1 MTITKLCL
9 TRKAVALLCLC
20 TLITTC
26 LFSQRV
32 KRKGTDPIDIS
43 KQKRPGANIKIFTIA
58 QLAGKWQEISR
69 DSKTNIS
76 ISFTDTIFLN
86 FLDSNKVFTKQGN
99 ETSMIGEAAID
110 ATNNELVAASDV
122 YTILSVSDSVL
133 VLDNQENIL
142 HTLKKTDQ
150 FLYET
155 FGKKK
160 TASVNYKEPISV
172 KLADLKGKWVV
183 YKREAKPGTVNPPS
197 TIINYVNI
205 LNITAE
211 NTATGEITFYQSE
224 KSEMLPCYI
233 KLTNAGFDVR
243 ADKYNWLL
251 FVYKLDQNELVFGEA
266 DVLLYFAKRM

>member
-1 MTITKLCL
+1 MIIIKLGII
-9 TRKAVALLCLC
+9 RKTAALLCVC
-20 TLITTC
+20 TLIATC

-32 KRKGTDPIDIS
+32 KRKGTEPIDIS
-43 KQKRPGANIKIFTIA
+43 KQKRPGANVKTFTIA

-69 DSKTNIS
+69 DSKTNMS
-76 ISFTDTIFLN
+76 LSFTDTIFLN
-86 FLDSNKVFTKQGN
+86 FLDSDKVFTKQGN
-99 ETSMIGEAAID
+99 ETTMKGEAAID
-110 ATNNELVAASDV
+110 ATNNELVAAADV
-122 YTILSVSDSVL
+122 YTIVSVTDSMM

-160 TASVNYKEPISV
+160 TVSAIYKEPISV
-172 KLADLKGKWVV
+172 KLADIRGKWVV

-205 LNITAE
+205 INITDE

-224 KSEMLPCYI
+224 KSEMLSCTV
-233 KLTNAGFDVR
+233 KVTNAGFAVK
-243 ADKYNWLL
+243 ADKYNWPL
-251 FVYKLDQNELVFGEA
+251 FVYKLGKNEMVFGEA
-266 DVLLYFAKRM
+266 DVLLYFAKKM

>member
-1 MTITKLCL
+1 MITKLCV
-9 TRKAVALLCLC
+9 TRKTVALLCVG
-20 TLITTC
+20 TIISTC

-32 KRKGTDPIDIS
+32 KRKGTEPIDIS
-43 KQKRPGANIKIFTIA
+43 KQKRPGANSKTFTIA

-69 DSKTNIS
+69 DSKTNITL
-76 ISFTDTIFLN
+76 SFTDTIFLN
-86 FLDSNKVFTKQGN
+86 FVDGNTVITKQGN
-99 ETSMIGEAAID
+99 ETTMKGEATID
-110 ATNNELVAASDV
+110 ATNNELVAAADV
-122 YTILSVSDSVL
+122 YTIVSVTDSLL

-160 TASVNYKEPISV
+160 TVSANYKEPISV
-172 KLADLKGKWVV
+172 IMADLKGKWVV

-205 LNITAE
+205 LNITDE

-224 KSEMLPCYI
+224 KSEMLPCTI
-233 KLTNAGFDVR
+233 KVTNAGFNIR
-243 ADKYNWLL
+243 AEKYNWNL
-251 FVYKLDQNELVFGEA
+251 FVYKLDQHELVFGET

>member
-1 MTITKLCL
+1 MTKTISSIIKKT
-9 TRKAVALLCLC
+9 VALLCLC
-20 TLITTC
+20 SLITTC

-32 KRKGTDPIDIS
+32 KRKGTEPIDIS
-43 KQKRPGANIKIFTIA
+43 KQKRPGANVKTFTIA
-58 QLAGKWQEISR
+58 QFVGKWQEISR

-86 FLDSNKVFTKQGN
+86 FVDSNTVFTKQGN
-99 ETSMIGEAAID
+99 ETSMKGEAAID
-110 ATNNELVAASDV
+110 ATNNELVAAADV
-122 YTILSVSDSVL
+122 YTIVSVTDSLL

-160 TASVNYKEPISV
+160 TVIVNYKEPISV
-172 KLADLKGKWVV
+172 TMADIKGKWVV

-205 LNITAE
+205 
-211 NTATGEITFYQSE
+211 
-224 KSEMLPCYI
+224 
-233 KLTNAGFDVR
+233 TNKFQLYLSAFTLKP
-243 ADKYNWLL
+243 A
-251 FVYKLDQNELVFGEA
+251 LVSFMAQGSIS
-266 DVLLYFAKRM
+266 DFSDW